1 VAFSP
6 ASFSGLHSHFVGLL
20 PCCSDV
26 VVFVFTVR
34 VCHQSDVTN
43 CITSCTGS
51 WGCPCLLFES
61 IQEVFYL
68 ATIELILCIDCSC
81 PLAFWLGFT
90 LAPCWPLVSPR
101 HMQCTTL
108 QHNTPQ
114 HNTPQHNTTH
124 STPLYT
130 CVHAHT
136 HAPLFSSPC
145 RNDLWSRWRGCGL
158 VGGTFKTYGQAPAPE
173 EPAHISDQ
181 GWTEKSVWALVPALD
196 S

>member
-1 VAFSP
+1 MVVFCSYDLCHWTLVAFSP
-6 ASFSGLHSHFVGLL
+6 SFSGLHSHFVGLL

-81 PLAFWLGFT
+81 PLAFWLRFT
-90 LAPCWPLVSPR
+90 LAPCWPLVSHR

-108 QHNTPQ
+108 HYTATP
-114 HNTPQHNTTH
+114 HCNTTH
-124 STPLYT
+124 STIYMCT
-130 CVHAHT
+130 CPHACSFVFF
-136 HAPLFSSPC
+136 PM
-145 RNDLWSRWRGCGL
+145 
-158 VGGTFKTYGQAPAPE
+158 
-173 EPAHISDQ
+173 
-181 GWTEKSVWALVPALD
+181 
-196 S
+196 